1 MGSPLSA
8 GADAEG
14 EGRQK
19 VNPAPLPNGD
29 QFLLQPEVAAILR
42 CSVATVRR
50 LIQECKIPC
59 GKIRGRIVVF
69 KSRLS
74 AYINNVTASMQEG

>member
-1 MGSPLSA
+1 M
-8 GADAEG
+8 
-14 EGRQK
+14 
-19 VNPAPLPNGD
+19 NPAPLPNGD
-29 QFLLQPEVAAILR
+29 QFLLLPEVAAVLR

-50 LIQECKIPC
+50 LIQEGKIPC
-59 GKIRGRIVVF
+59 GKIRGRIVVL